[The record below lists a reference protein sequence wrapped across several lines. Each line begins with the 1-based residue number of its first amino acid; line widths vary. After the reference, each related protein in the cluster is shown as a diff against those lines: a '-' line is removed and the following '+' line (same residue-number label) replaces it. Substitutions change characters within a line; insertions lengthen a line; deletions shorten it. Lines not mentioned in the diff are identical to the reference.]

1 MEEMELAINAATT
14 PAVQLW
20 MNWMIFI
27 FIISIVF
34 VWKYKA
40 ARIVLAAFIL
50 TLPMAMLIFNL
61 SKSVHLIGIAHL
73 ILWGP
78 LAFYLIKYEIKI
90 PSFNFKSVYGVWVML
105 LLGTIVISLVFD
117 ARDIILVMLGE
128 K

>member
-14 PAVQLW
+14 PAVQIW
-20 MNWMIFI
+20 MNWMILVFI
-27 FIISIVF
+27 VSIVF

-50 TLPMAMLIFNL
+50 TLPIAMLIFNL

-73 ILWGP
+73 IIWGP
-78 LAFYLIKYEIKI
+78 LAFYLIKYEIKS
-90 PSFNFKSVYGVWVML
+90 PPFNFKSVYGVWVIL
-105 LLGTIVISLVFD
+105 LLGTIAISLVFD
-117 ARDIILVMLGE
+117 VRDIILVMLGE